1 MVYSQVCVGA
11 GAPSSLLVNQQPMN
25 MDITLYWIRS
35 DSKFMENVLI
45 FVQITHMDFA
55 IAIEFGCSFLISKF
69 T

>member
-45 FVQITHMDFA
+45 FVQMDFA